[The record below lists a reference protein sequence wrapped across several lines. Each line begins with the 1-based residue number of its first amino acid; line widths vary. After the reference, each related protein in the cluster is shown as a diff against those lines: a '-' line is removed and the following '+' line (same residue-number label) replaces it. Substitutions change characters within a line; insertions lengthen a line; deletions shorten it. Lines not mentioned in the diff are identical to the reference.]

1 MGDDYLKDEDEDEDE
16 APSLDEIYGTE
27 DGDEYTS
34 DELFTRDVF
43 RANDL

>member
-1 MGDDYLKDEDEDEDE
+1 MGDDYLKDEDE

>member
-1 MGDDYLKDEDEDEDE
+1 MGDDYLKDEDES
-16 APSLDEIYGTE
+16 PSLDELYGTE
-27 DGDEYTS
+27 EGDEYSS